1 MGIVESRDCRCNFD
15 SKEQLRIP
23 VAPLDARGF
32 CTYAYIQKNQ
42 SEATGTRK
50 RQNTERAAGHMAF
63 S

>member
-1 MGIVESRDCRCNFD
+1 MGIVESRNCRCNFD

-50 RQNTERAAGHMAF
+50 RQATKEFAGLMDF